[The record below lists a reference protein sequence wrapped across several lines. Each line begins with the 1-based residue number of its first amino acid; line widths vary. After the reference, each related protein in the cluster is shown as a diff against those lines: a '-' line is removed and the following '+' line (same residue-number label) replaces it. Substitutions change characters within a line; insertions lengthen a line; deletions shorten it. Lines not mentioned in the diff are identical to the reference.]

1 MSGGTPK
8 SSSELLHSTDAAGN
22 GPGSS
27 SELADS
33 TKATSTT
40 PATAITVS
48 PIETISGNGAGAVNG
63 HSPSPVIANKSGNG
77 AASGSLPVRPA
88 RQSEVSA
95 TGSQQRL
102 LLGAGASSP
111 PPTLSV
117 QPAPPA
123 QAVELLPLMDLSGA
137 ADGLPNYRA
146 PERTD
151 RATWGGKLE
160 VSPSLL
166 TCQKSLI

>member
-1 MSGGTPK
+1 MSDGSPK
-8 SSSELLHSTDAAGN
+8 FSSELLQSSDAPGN

-27 SELADS
+27 SKLAS
-33 TKATSTT
+33 ATKA
-40 PATAITVS
+40 ATATALTAPS
-48 PIETISGNGAGAVNG
+48 TETTSGNGTGTVNG

-102 LLGAGASSP
+102 LLGASSP

-117 QPAPPA
+117 QPAPLP
-123 QAVELLPLMDLSGA
+123 QAVELVPLMGLGGP
-137 ADGLPNYRA
+137 ADGLPNYRP

-151 RATWGGKLE
+151 RAAWGGKLE

-166 TCQKSLI
+166 